1 MVFLSNRQYSPHKE
15 RKQYTCTLHVL
26 CNKNDQNQQWSFC
39 EGNSGQY
46 IYCAYARTWFCMW
59 IGHCW
64 PFWAT
69 LMTTCVLY
77 TWSRVKYACSQKLN
91 SKKVSFW
98 GPINYISPRSLCNHI
113 LITDKQK
120 RTLMITFMRDRFAQN
135 HSAALTRESSATK
148 SIGELQSPHSNH
160 GRMYHFASRE
170 RLSNERSWI
179 NSATGANTQF
189 FSSET
194 DRDTSKMSFESPKN
208 VSLARRKRLREQTTA

>member
-1 MVFLSNRQYSPHKE
+1 M
-15 RKQYTCTLHVL
+15 
-26 CNKNDQNQQWSFC
+26 
-39 EGNSGQY
+39 
-46 IYCAYARTWFCMW
+46 
-59 IGHCW
+59 
-64 PFWAT
+64 
-69 LMTTCVLY
+69 
-77 TWSRVKYACSQKLN
+77 
-91 SKKVSFW
+91 
-98 GPINYISPRSLCNHI
+98 NYISPRSVCNHI
-113 LITDKQK
+113 LITDEQK

-194 DRDTSKMSFESPKN
+194 DRDTSKTSFESPKN
-208 VSLARRKRLREQTTA
+208 VSLTRRKHLSWTNDRLKKKKPWMGCEPVLLQLQLKNDLLIPTW